1 MLLEGE
7 FKEGDT
13 ILVDADKDG
22 LTFQQQEELK
32 AAAS

>member
-22 LTFQQQEELK
+22 LTFEKEGQGGK
-32 AAAS
+32 G